1 MVKRG
6 QIWWA
11 ELPEP
16 QALEPGYRRPVIVI
30 QADEFNSSK
39 LQTVVVVAVTSN
51 LRLADAPGN
60 IRLKKTETGLTKDS
74 VANVSQ
80 ILTVDKR
87 FLTEQV
93 GQLNNQSMHLLD
105 SGLLLVLDIQ

>member
-16 QALEPGYRRPVIVI
+16 QASEPGYRRPVIVI

-39 LQTVVVVAVTSN
+39 LQTVVVVAITSN

-80 ILTVDKR
+80 ILTLDKK

-93 GQLNNQSMHLLD
+93 GQLNNQSMHMLD